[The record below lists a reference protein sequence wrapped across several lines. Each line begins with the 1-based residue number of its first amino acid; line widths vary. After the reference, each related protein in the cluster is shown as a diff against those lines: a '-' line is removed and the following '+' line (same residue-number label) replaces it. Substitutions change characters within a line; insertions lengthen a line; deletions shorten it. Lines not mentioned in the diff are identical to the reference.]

1 MQSIE
6 IELWH
11 LFVAVGVL
19 TVLNYVCVF
28 LALGTLRWKDAVNKR
43 NLANVFME
51 EIGEKIRTEQEF
63 KDIINKS
70 FDERKPES
78 E

>member
-1 MQSIE
+1 MQNIE

-11 LFVAVGVL
+11 LFVSVGVL
-19 TVLNYVCVF
+19 VVLNYAGVF
-28 LALGTLRWKDAVNKR
+28 LALATLRWRDAVNKR

-51 EIGEKIRTEQEF
+51 EMGEKIRTEQEF

-70 FDERKPES
+70 FDERKPDS